1 MGKEQSYLSE
11 EQVERLFAFVRSCSV
26 KHYDVQVELVDHL
39 ATAIEEKLEDNPE
52 KSFQEAFW
60 EVHRS
65 FGPLGFTDF
74 VQSKTKAVNKQA
86 LRLWWKEFVLWF
98 SWPKMLLTLSFILVI
113 QFLLQTIRTD
123 ITIYGANFFF
133 VAFFLIYLLI
143 GKKITNHKK
152 GYSLLALEPF
162 SFATFGYFYII
173 GMMPTYMINSTIG
186 SVNSLPE
193 TFPVWVSWMLTLWI
207 SFGFLFLLS
216 CFVVRK
222 RVLEKSQELYP
233 EIFVK
238 TA

>member
-1 MGKEQSYLSE
+1 MRKEQSYLSE
-11 EQVERLFAFVRSCSV
+11 EQIERLFAFVRSCSV

-74 VQSKTKAVNKQA
+74 VQSKTKAVNKHA

-98 SWPKMLLTLSFILVI
+98 SWPKMVLTLGFILGVY
-113 QFLLQTIRTD
+113 LLLETVRID
-123 ITIYGANFFF
+123 FVIYGANIFFI
-133 VAFFLIYLLI
+133 ALFLIYI
-143 GKKITNHKK
+143 RNGKRRVKLEK
-152 GYSLLALEPF
+152 GYSLLTIEPF
-162 SFATFGYFYII
+162 NAAFGSFYVIGYIPYILTQH
-173 GMMPTYMINSTIG
+173 GAG
-186 SVNSLPE
+186 SAMSM
-193 TFPVWVSWMLTLWI
+193 TFPMWSIWVLALWFT
-207 SFGFLFLLS
+207 FGFLYLTSSFA
-216 CFVVRK
+216 VRK
-222 RVLEKSQELYP
+222 RVLEKSEKLYP